1 MAREYRLREVAM
13 NSDDDQFSVSSD
25 SSKTRST
32 KGSFR
37 RRLKSIGSSADRSR
51 HSIIDGTR
59 TVGSRVKKVLA
70 RRTSKE
76 IVGIKEE
83 AKEEGT
89 SAAPGAVAC
98 EIFDSIKFD
107 FPASPSLTSASCAG
121 DDPNSSSDETLPPP
135 QFPPPPLPDQFSDD
149 LFSDRSS
156 ASYSDSPYELLGRNK
171 AASSSE
177 GGGDG
182 VDTPFCMF
190 GGDNFDVRS
199 DTLSNSL
206 GNESEELRSRS
217 SGDDFIDSFNR
228 VFANFDMK
236 PMNVTERAFE
246 FSSSET
252 GSSGNSVERAYHRAS
267 YENWDLRAVQKVTH
281 VRRPPSPS
289 KSVILQFDPLY
300 DAVCPD
306 EAPAETYDEEDVLSG
321 IFANVGA
328 SHPQSFPEPSEL
340 ADERIGAASTVV
352 VGEEREKRD
361 SNKSSPS
368 SVSGWSLKGAFKAVA
383 VNRWGGSA
391 ATKTCVGPTLKT
403 NGDSLCKPELC
414 SKFSGMLHNGYLFKS
429 ASSASERTYFTR
441 LWCQLAEGKLFYSV
455 EKDAPSKET
464 FDLESILSIHQIK
477 DVKTG

>member
-1 MAREYRLREVAM
+1 M

-51 HSIIDGTR
+51 HSIIDGTK
-59 TVGSRVKKVLA
+59 TVGSRVKKALA

-76 IVGIKEE
+76 IAGIKEE
-83 AKEEGT
+83 AKDEGA
-89 SAAPGAVAC
+89 SATAAGAVAC

-107 FPASPSLTSASCAG
+107 FPASPSASFG
-121 DDPNSSSDETLPPP
+121 DDAADANSSSDETLPPP
-135 QFPPPPLPDQFSDD
+135 QFPPPPLPDHLFDDVFS
-149 LFSDRSS
+149 SDRSS
-156 ASYSDSPYELLGRNK
+156 ASYSDSQYELLEKSK
-171 AASSSE
+171 ADATSSSE
-177 GGGDG
+177 GVGCDGG
-182 VDTPFCMF
+182 VDIPFCAF
-190 GGDNFDVRS
+190 GDNFDVRS

-236 PMNVTERAFE
+236 PMNVNERAFE

-252 GSSGNSVERAYHRAS
+252 GSSGNSVETRAYQAS
-267 YENWDLRAVQKVTH
+267 YENWGLRAVQMATH
-281 VRRPPSPS
+281 TRRPVSPT

-306 EAPAETYDEEDVLSG
+306 EAPEEALDEDDPLSG
-321 IFANVGA
+321 IFTSMETQSQAIYA
-328 SHPQSFPEPSEL
+328 LPQKPAPSEF
-340 ADERIGAASTVV
+340 DSERIGAESTVV
-352 VGEEREKRD
+352 VGQETEKRD
-361 SNKSSPS
+361 LNKSSSS
-368 SVSGWSLKGAFKAVA
+368 SVSGWSLRGAFKAVA
-383 VNRWGGSA
+383 TNRWGGS
-391 ATKTCVGPTLKT
+391 TTTVKTCVGPTLKT
-403 NGDSLCKPELC
+403 NGGMLGRPELC

-429 ASSASERTYFTR
+429 ASSANERSSFTR

-455 EKDAPSKET
+455 EKDASSKET
-464 FDLESILSIHQIK
+464 IDLETILSIHQIK
-477 DVKTG
+477 DVRTG

>member
-1 MAREYRLREVAM
+1 M
-13 NSDDDQFSVSSD
+13 NSDDDQFSVCSD
-25 SSKTRST
+25 SSKTHST

-59 TVGSRVKKVLA
+59 TVGSRVKKALA

-83 AKEEGT
+83 AKDE
-89 SAAPGAVAC
+89 SASAPGAIAC

-107 FPASPSLTSASCAG
+107 FPASPSCTSVSCAG

-135 QFPPPPLPDQFSDD
+135 QFPPPPLPDQFSDEV
-149 LFSDRSS
+149 FSDRSS

-236 PMNVTERAFE
+236 PMNPTERAFE

-267 YENWDLRAVQKVTH
+267 YENWGLRAVQTAAH

-300 DAVCPD
+300 DAVCPE
-306 EAPAETYDEEDVLSG
+306 EAPTEDEDQLSD
-321 IFANVGA
+321 IFASVEA
-328 SHPQSFPEPSEL
+328 PQSYLEPCESV
-340 ADERIGAASTVV
+340 DERIGAASTVV
-352 VGEEREKRD
+352 LGEETEKRD
-361 SNKSSPS
+361 SNKSSSS

-383 VNRWGGSA
+383 SNRWVSSA
-391 ATKTCVGPTLKT
+391 ALKTGVGPMLKT
-403 NGDSLCKPELC
+403 STSTLCKPDLC
-414 SKFSGMLHNGYLFKS
+414 SKFSSMLHNGYLFKS

-441 LWCQLAEGKLFYSV
+441 FWCQLAEGKLFYSV

-477 DVKTG
+477 DIKTG